1 MGAHLYNNVTGH
13 FSSTDQVSGSNTTE
27 CAYPQDPIN
36 ELDLD
41 GNFKMPKWA
50 KTAGKFLWKHKGA
63 IALTAAG
70 LAPGLGAT
78 GWAYRG
84 YKLAR
89 GGGIYVVRTA
99 TGGKY
104 VGHSGKVGGRLA

>member
-1 MGAHLYNNVTGH
+1 MGARLYNNVTGH
-13 FSSTDQVSGSNTTE
+13 FSSTDPVSGGSTTE
-27 CAYPQDPIN
+27 YVYPQDPIN
-36 ELDLD
+36 ELALD
-41 GNFKMPKWA
+41 GNPKMPKWA

-70 LAPGLGAT
+70 FVPGLGAT
-78 GWAYRG
+78 AWAYRG
-84 YKLAR
+84 YKLVR

-104 VGHSGKVGGRLA
+104 VDHSGKVGGRLA